1 MNAQESCVFCRIVNG
16 EIPSQKVWESERL
29 FAFRDTQPQAPTHL
43 LVVPRKHVESL
54 AAVGAD
60 DAAVLGEL
68 QLAAGEIARKNHLDS
83 FRFVTNTGAEAGQS
97 VSHLHYHLLA
107 GRKMAWP
114 PG

>member
-1 MNAQESCVFCRIVNG
+1 MSNSDPCVFCRIASG

-29 FAFRDTQPQAPTHL
+29 FAFRDLQPQAPTHL
-43 LVVPRKHVESL
+43 LVVPRKHVTSL
-54 AAVGAD
+54 AAAGAE

-68 QLAAGEIARKNHLDS
+68 QLAAGEIARKNNIDS
-83 FRFVTNTGAEAGQS
+83 FRFVTNAGAEAGQS